1 MHSFTTTYT
10 CAACGK
16 SSSVIVTGLGD
27 PEDYVTERSR
37 EALRRVRT
45 TENQLGAAKEG
56 DPVDELAERLL
67 EQEARLELRYAT
79 CPACATK
86 NPKGVA
92 AEKADHRHTIIFG
105 LVFFGIMAAFAWFV
119 PRVALILPIMDLL
132 IFRPV
137 MVVQVRRSNKP
148 FPTLPF
154 VAGILL
160 DAALIA
166 LIVYWPRAA
175 PFVPIAGIVQ
185 SIVRRPQQSEWK
197 WEEAGRKLR
206 FETGDAAP
214 TQTLT

>member
-10 CAACGK
+10 CAACGR

-27 PEDYVTERSR
+27 PEEYVTERSR
-37 EALRRVRT
+37 DALRRARAI
-45 TENQLGAAKEG
+45 ENQLGQAKEG

-67 EQEARLELRYAT
+67 EQEARSELRYAT
-79 CPACATK
+79 CPACGTK
-86 NPKGVA
+86 NPEGVT
-92 AEKADHRHTIIFG
+92 AEMADHRQSLIFG
-105 LVFFGIMAAFAWFV
+105 FVFFGILAVAAWFV
-119 PRVALILPIMDLL
+119 PWAALLLPLMDLL

-166 LIVYWPRAA
+166 LIVLYPRTA
-175 PFVPIAGIVQ
+175 PLVPIAGIVQ

-197 WEEAGRKLR
+197 WEEAGRKMR

-214 TQTLT
+214 TGTPT